1 MKIRIDGKEKEIYT
15 LWREGSNVKLIDQ
28 RLLPHQFKILI
39 LKDHKETANAIKSM
53 ILRGA
58 GAIGVAGGY
67 GMAQAA
73 FEAKSLSLE
82 KFNQFMEESSERL
95 RRTRP
100 TAANLFHA
108 IDRCLEAGSSGT
120 VTDRMIA
127 IVNMAD
133 KIAEEDLRASQ
144 LIGEYGNT
152 LIENGFRILT
162 HCNAG
167 ALAFLDYG
175 TALSPIR
182 YAHASGKNIF
192 VWVDETRP
200 RCQGAR
206 LTAWEMEQEEI
217 PYALIVDNA
226 AGHFM
231 YKGEVDILLTGADR
245 IAANGDV
252 ANKIGTYEKAVVAK
266 ENDIPFY
273 VAAPRMTFDFKSRKG
288 EEIQIEERDSKE
300 VSGMWGI
307 DKEGNACRVKIAG
320 EGYNVRNPAFDM
332 TPARYVTGF
341 ITEKGIIYPPFE
353 ENIRIT
359 FDQNETF

>member
-1 MKIRIDGKEKEIYT
+1 MKIRIHGKDKEIYT

-28 RLLPHQFKILI
+28 RLLPHQFKILS
-39 LKDHKETANAIKSM
+39 LKEHRDTANAIKSM

-73 FEAKSLSLE
+73 FEARSLSLTE
-82 KFNQFMEESSERL
+82 FNQYMEESAERL
-95 RRTRP
+95 RKTRP

-108 IDRCLEAGSSGT
+108 IDRCLKAGGFGT
-120 VTDRMIA
+120 VKDRMEA
-127 IVNMAD
+127 IINMAD

-144 LIGEYGNT
+144 LIGEYGNA
-152 LIENGFRILT
+152 LIKNGFRILT

-206 LTAWEMEQEEI
+206 LTAWEMEQEGI

-231 YKGEVDILLTGADR
+231 YKGEVDILITGADR

-266 ENDIPFY
+266 ENGIPFY
-273 VAAPRMTFDFKSRKG
+273 VAAPKMTFDLKSRQG
-288 EEIQIEERDSKE
+288 EDIEIEERNSEE
-300 VSGMWGI
+300 VSEMWGI
-307 DKEGNACRVKIAG
+307 DKDGNSCRVKITG
-320 EGYNVRNPAFDM
+320 EDYNVRNPAFDV
-332 TPARYVTGF
+332 TPARYITGF

-353 ENIRIT
+353 EKIEIS
-359 FDQNETF
+359 FDQDEPF

>member
-1 MKIRIDGKEKEIYT
+1 LKVTVDGEVKNIHT
-15 LWREGSNVKLIDQ
+15 LWREGSNVRLIDQ
-28 RLLPHQFKILI
+28 RILPHRFEILT
-39 LKDHKETANAIKSM
+39 LKDHRDTAEAIKIM

-58 GAIGVAGGY
+58 GAIGVAAGY

-73 FEAKSLSLE
+73 LEAKELSLDRFE
-82 KFNQFMEESSERL
+82 DFMNESADRL
-95 RRTRP
+95 RDTRP

-108 IDRCLEAGSSGT
+108 IDRCFAAGSIGT
-120 VTDRMIA
+120 VPERVEAVVAEADR
-127 IVNMAD
+127 
-133 KIAEEDLRASQ
+133 IAEEDLEASQ

-152 LIENGFRILT
+152 LIEDGYRILT

-182 YAHASGKNIF
+182 HAHASGKKVF

-206 LTAWEMEQEEI
+206 LTAWEMEQEGI

-231 YKGEVDILLTGADR
+231 HRGEVDIFITGADR

-266 ENDIPFY
+266 ENSIPFY
-273 VAAPRMTFDFKSRKG
+273 VAAPRMTFDLKSQSG
-288 EEIQIEERDSKE
+288 DEIEIEERSPE
-300 VSGMWGI
+300 EITGMWGI
-307 DKEGNACRVKIAG
+307 DEGGKACRVEISG
-320 EGYNVRNPAFDM
+320 EDFKVRNPAFDV
-332 TPARYVTGF
+332 TPARYVVGF
-341 ITEKGIIYPPFE
+341 ITERGIIHPPFE
-353 ENIRIT
+353 ENIRKT
-359 FDQNETF
+359 FND

>member
-1 MKIRIDGKEKEIYT
+1 MKVTVDGEEKNIHT

-28 RLLPHQFKILI
+28 RILPHRFEILT
-39 LKDHKETANAIKSM
+39 LKDHRDTAEAIKIM

-58 GAIGVAGGY
+58 GAIGVAAGY

-73 FEAKSLSLE
+73 LEAKELTLSE
-82 KFNQFMEESSERL
+82 FVEYMDESADRL
-95 RRTRP
+95 RNTRP

-108 IDRCLEAGSSGT
+108 IDRCLAAGSTGT
-120 VTDRMIA
+120 VPERVEA
-127 IVNMAD
+127 IVTEAD
-133 KIAEEDLRASQ
+133 GIAEEDLDASQ
-144 LIGEYGNT
+144 RIGEYGDT
-152 LIENGFRILT
+152 LIEDGYRILT

-182 YAHASGKNIF
+182 HAHASGKKVF

-206 LTAWEMEQEEI
+206 LTAWEMEQEGI
-217 PYALIVDNA
+217 PYAIIVDNA

-231 YKGEVDILLTGADR
+231 FRGEVDLLITGADR

-252 ANKIGTYEKAVVAK
+252 ANKIGTYEKAVVAR
-266 ENDIPFY
+266 ENGIPFY
-273 VAAPRMTFDFKSRKG
+273 VAAPRMTFDFESRSG
-288 EEIQIEERDSKE
+288 DDIEIEERGPE
-300 VSGMWGI
+300 EITGMWGI
-307 DKEGNACRVKIAG
+307 DEAGEACRVEIAG
-320 EGYNVRNPAFDM
+320 KGFKVRNPAFDV

-341 ITEKGIIYPPFE
+341 ITEKGIIGPPFE
-353 ENIRIT
+353 ENIRKA
-359 FDQNETF
+359 FGG

>member
-1 MKIRIDGKEKEIYT
+1 MKVNVDGEMKNIHT

-28 RLLPHQFKILI
+28 RILPHKFEILT
-39 LKDHKETANAIKSM
+39 LKDHRDTAEAIKIM

-58 GAIGVAGGY
+58 GAIGVAAGY

-73 FEAKSLSLE
+73 LEAKDFTLNEFQEYL
-82 KFNQFMEESSERL
+82 NESADRL
-95 RRTRP
+95 RNTRP

-108 IDRCLEAGSSGT
+108 IDRCLAAGSTGT
-120 VTDRMIA
+120 VPERVEATVA
-127 IVNMAD
+127 EAD
-133 KIAEEDLRASQ
+133 SIAEEDLDASQ
-144 LIGEYGNT
+144 KIGEYGDT
-152 LIENGFRILT
+152 LIEDGYRILT

-182 YAHASGKNIF
+182 HAHASGKKVF

-206 LTAWEMEQEEI
+206 LTAWEMEQEGI

-231 YKGEVDILLTGADR
+231 LRGEVDILPTGADR

-252 ANKIGTYEKAVVAK
+252 ANKIGTYEKAVVAR
-266 ENDIPFY
+266 ENGIPFY
-273 VAAPRMTFDFKSRKG
+273 VAAPRMTFDFESRSG
-288 EEIQIEERDSKE
+288 DEIEIEERGPE
-300 VSGMWGI
+300 EITGMWGV
-307 DKEGNACRVKIAG
+307 DEAGEACRVEIAG
-320 EGYNVRNPAFDM
+320 EGFNVRNPAFDV

-341 ITEKGIIYPPFE
+341 ITEKGIIRPPFE
-353 ENIRIT
+353 ENIR
-359 FDQNETF
+359 ETFGG